1 MRYETARL
9 ADFSVLEHRERRS
22 GFDQPFF
29 LLVLILLGF
38 GVIMVLSASFPRAYY
53 DPGHVT
59 GGSATYYFVRQLIF
73 AALGVGA
80 MLLASRLPIAFYRR
94 FAPHFMVLTLVLL
107 ALVPLIGVR
116 ANGSRRWLGVGSLTV
131 QPSELA
137 KLAVILLF
145 ASMICRRRG
154 RMNSFR
160 GGILPFAGLLALIVG
175 LLILEPHFSASII
188 VIAIGAV
195 MIFLGGAPLGWF
207 AAAFG
212 AGGAALGVLLAFF
225 PYASS
230 RISTWR
236 DPFSSSSD
244 EGYQIVQS
252 LYTIGSGGLAGV
264 GLGASR
270 QKYLYLPEEHNDFI
284 FSVLCEELGFLG
296 AALVLLLFAALVLRG
311 YRIALH
317 CEEPFGFLVTAG
329 ITTQLAL
336 QVFLNVAVVT
346 NLLPCTGISLPFFSY
361 GGTAL
366 IIQLA
371 EMGIVLSASR
381 DIMERNRV

>member
-1 MRYETARL
+1 MRYDTARL
-9 ADFSVLEHRERRS
+9 ADFSVLKAEEKKP
-22 GFDQPFF
+22 GFDRVFF
-29 LLVLILLGF
+29 VLVLILLSF

-53 DPGHVT
+53 DPGHIT

-80 MLLASRLPIAFYRR
+80 MLLCARLPMGFYRR
-94 FAPHFMVLTLVLL
+94 YALPFMVVSLILL
-107 ALVPLIGVR
+107 ALVPLIGVK

-145 ASMICRRRG
+145 AQMIAKRRG
-154 RMNSFR
+154 QMRSFR
-160 GGILPFAGLLALIVG
+160 RGILPFALILGAIVG
-175 LLILEPHFSASII
+175 LLMLEPHFSASII
-188 VIAIGAV
+188 ILALGAA
-195 MIFLGGAPLGWF
+195 MLFMGGAPLGWF

-212 AGGAALGVLLAFF
+212 AAGLGLGVLLIFF
-225 PYASS
+225 PYASG
-230 RISTWR
+230 RIMTWR
-236 DPFSSSSD
+236 DPFSSPSD

-252 LYTIGSGGLAGV
+252 LYTIGSGGLGGV

-296 AALVLLLFAALVLRG
+296 AALVLVLFALLILRG
-311 YRIALH
+311 YQIALRQQS
-317 CEEPFGFLVTAG
+317 PFSFLVTAG
-329 ITTQLAL
+329 LTTLLAL

-366 IIQLA
+366 ILQLA
-371 EMGIVLSASR
+371 EMGIILSASR
-381 DIMERNRV
+381 EIMEG

>member
-1 MRYETARL
+1 MLRYDTARL
-9 ADFSVLEHRERRS
+9 ADFSVMRTEEKKS
-22 GFDQPFF
+22 GVDQVY
-29 LLVLILLGF
+29 LSLVLILLCLGL
-38 GVIMVLSASFPRAYY
+38 VMVLSASFPRAWY
-53 DPGHVT
+53 DPGNIT
-59 GGSATYYFVRQLIF
+59 GGKAAYYFVRQLIF
-73 AALGVGA
+73 AAAGVGA
-80 MLLASRLPIAFYRR
+80 MLLASRFPMGFYKRY
-94 FAPHFMVLTLVLL
+94 AVPFMALTLLLL
-107 ALVPLIGVR
+107 ALVPLVGVK
-116 ANGSRRWLGVGSLTV
+116 ANGSRRWLGVGSFTL

-145 ASMICRRRG
+145 ARMICRRRG
-154 RMNSFR
+154 RMRSFR
-160 GGILPFAGLLALIVG
+160 YGILPFALILALIVG
-175 LLILEPHFSASII
+175 LLVLEPHFSASII
-188 VIAIGAV
+188 ILAVGAV

-212 AGGAALGVLLAFF
+212 AVGAALGVLLVFF
-225 PYASS
+225 PYAST
-230 RISTWR
+230 RVSTWR

-252 LYTIGSGGLAGV
+252 LYTIGSGGLGGV
-264 GLGASR
+264 GLGGSR

-296 AALVLLLFAALVLRG
+296 AALVLLLFALLVLRG
-311 YRIALH
+311 YRIALR
-317 CEEPFGFLVTAG
+317 CREPFSFLVTAG
-329 ITTQLAL
+329 ITTLLAL

-366 IIQLA
+366 ILQLA

-381 DIMERNRV
+381 EIEYQ

>member
-1 MRYETARL
+1 MRYDSARL
-9 ADFSVLEHRERRS
+9 VGSVAVGKGKREADGDFL
-22 GFDQPFF
+22 
-29 LLVLILLGF
+29 LLVLALLGI
-38 GVIMVLSASFPRAYY
+38 GVVMVFSASFPRAYY

-59 GGSATYYFVRQLIF
+59 GGNAAYYFTRQLIY
-73 AALGVGA
+73 ALLGVGL
-80 MLLASRLPIAFYRR
+80 MLACSRLPMSFYRR
-94 FAPHFMVLTLVLL
+94 WAFPFLGFTILLL

-137 KLAVILLF
+137 KLAVILSF
-145 ASMICRRRG
+145 AALICRMG
-154 RMNSFR
+154 DRMRSFR
-160 GGILPFAGLLALIVG
+160 YGILPFLGILGLIVG

-188 VIAIGAV
+188 ILTLGGS
-195 MIFLGGAPLGWF
+195 MMFLGGAAIGWF
-207 AAAFG
+207 AAAL
-212 AGGAALGVLLAFF
+212 GGLGGGLAVLLTFF

-236 DPFSSSSD
+236 DPFSSPSA

-252 LYTIGSGGLAGV
+252 LYAIGSGGLT
-264 GLGASR
+264 GLGLGMGR

-296 AALVLLLFAALVLRG
+296 AALVLLLFALLILRG
-311 YRIALH
+311 YRIAMG
-317 CEEPFGFLVTAG
+317 CEDRFSFLVCAG
-329 ITTQLAL
+329 ITTLLAL

-346 NLLPCTGISLPFFSY
+346 NLLPCTGISLPFFSF

-366 IIQLA
+366 LIQLM
-371 EMGIVLSASR
+371 EMGIILSASR
-381 DIMERNRV
+381 EQKERGT

>member
-1 MRYETARL
+1 MRYDTARL
-9 ADFSVLEHRERRS
+9 ADFSVLSREEKK
-22 GFDQPFF
+22 GGVDQIF
-29 LLVLILLGF
+29 LILVLILLCL
-38 GVIMVLSASFPRAYY
+38 GVVMVLSASFPRAWY
-53 DPGHVT
+53 DPAHLT
-59 GGSATYYFVRQLIF
+59 GGNAAYYFIRQLIF
-73 AALGVGA
+73 AAAGIGA
-80 MLLASRLPIAFYRR
+80 MLLASRFPMGFYKR
-94 FAPHFMVLTLVLL
+94 FAPHFTAITLLLL
-107 ALVPLIGVR
+107 ALVPLVGVK
-116 ANGSRRWLGVGSLTV
+116 ANGSRRWLGVGSLTL

-145 ASMICRRRG
+145 AAMICRRRG
-154 RMNSFR
+154 RMRSFR
-160 GGILPFAGLLALIVG
+160 TGILPFALVLAAIVG
-175 LLILEPHFSASII
+175 LLMLEPHFSASII
-188 VIAIGAV
+188 ILAV
-195 MIFLGGAPLGWF
+195 GTAMLFLGGAPLGWF

-212 AGGAALGVLLAFF
+212 AGGAALGVLLIFF
-225 PYASS
+225 PYAST

-264 GLGASR
+264 GLGGSR

-296 AALVLLLFAALVLRG
+296 AALVLLLFALLILRG

-317 CEEPFGFLVTAG
+317 CRDPFSFLVTAG
-329 ITTQLAL
+329 ITTLLAL

-346 NLLPCTGISLPFFSY
+346 NLLPCTGISLPLFSY

-366 IIQLA
+366 ILQLA
-371 EMGIVLSASR
+371 ELGIVLSASR
-381 DIMERNRV
+381 EIEA